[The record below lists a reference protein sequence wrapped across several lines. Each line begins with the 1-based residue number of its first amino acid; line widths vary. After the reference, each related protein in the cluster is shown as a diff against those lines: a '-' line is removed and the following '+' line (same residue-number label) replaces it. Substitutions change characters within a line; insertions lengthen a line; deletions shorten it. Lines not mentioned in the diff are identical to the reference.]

1 MVPEWL
7 SRVMLLTVSLGDYVL
22 AGSRIDG
29 DINTNYKEI
38 DDFSEDQGIS
48 KHTIDDWFSYGMSYT
63 NSIFSQGQQ
72 CLRTRG
78 HEEGQ
83 KVSRG
88 LLLKDVSQEKNSKPS
103 KRRLKGS
110 RRKRK
115 KERRK
120 KVSKWIKKKQD
131 KELNSKWS
139 SPKRVKIKDRK

>member
-1 MVPEWL
+1 MRGLDTMVPEWL
-7 SRVMLLTVSLGDYVL
+7 SSMMLLIVSLGDCVL

-29 DINTNYKEI
+29 YINKYCKEI
-38 DDFSEDQGIS
+38 NEHQDIS
-48 KHTIDDWFSYGMSYT
+48 KHTIDDWFNYGMSYT
-63 NSIFSQGQQ
+63 NSIFGQGQQ

-78 HEEGQ
+78 HEDGQ
-83 KVSRG
+83 KVSRSVV
-88 LLLKDVSQEKNSKPS
+88 LKDESQEKNSKPS

-131 KELNSKWS
+131 
-139 SPKRVKIKDRK
+139 